1 MTALSLKE
9 LCEAFLTLESLI
21 LLPVNLSQYLQL
33 SSYTQDEAD
42 TFNIRYFVKRF

>member
-21 LLPVNLSQYLQL
+21 LLPVNLS
-33 SSYTQDEAD
+33 SSTQDEAD
-42 TFNIRYFVKRF
+42 IFNIRYFVKRF